1 MNTSSPHHYPGCDPS
16 QFTSIFGLFVQGI
29 LGSVALSF
37 LIIKRYREPK
47 ERRRS
52 WPVWIM
58 DTSKQMLG
66 MLFVHFANIAWA
78 SYISDKFIG
87 DACSLYLLSF
97 LFDSSLGL
105 IVIYISLQIV
115 ELVNTKIN
123 WWMLSVGRYSDI
135 SDREITINCQTIR
148 PWLVQT
154 FIFLSISV
162 YEKFLITLILTLPVF
177 KRIKIEWFT
186 WIHQPKIE
194 LIITMFLFPTAVNIF
209 IFWITDNFLMYQ
221 TVQKQKVSVDN
232 DDSDQELLQEEN
244 DNTTNPLA

>member
-16 QFTSIFGLFVQGI
+16 QFTSIFGLFVQGLRSVFCHCVLKYFLILGI

-154 FIFLSISV
+154 FIFLSD
-162 YEKFLITLILTLPVF
+162 
-177 KRIKIEWFT
+177 RI
-186 WIHQPKIE
+186 
-194 LIITMFLFPTAVNIF
+194 
-209 IFWITDNFLMYQ
+209 
-221 TVQKQKVSVDN
+221 
-232 DDSDQELLQEEN
+232 
-244 DNTTNPLA
+244 